1 MNLKKIIQ
9 EEIDD
14 FDWTEDVEASWYRE
28 KIEHFQQRFSK
39 KVLDVV
45 KLDERNWPYDLE
57 GSYRENYIDVNV
69 DGEWI
74 ICKL

>member
-1 MNLKKIIQ
+1 MN
-9 EEIDD
+9 
-14 FDWTEDVEASWYRE
+14 YRE
-28 KIEHFQQRFSK
+28 LIEHFQQRFSK